1 MARLSNIFLKIDTY
15 EEKKSKYYAK
25 HLLESFS
32 LNESSTFSTEVVQ
45 ENLFSQAMD
54 YDTLDESLKFL
65 NSVEK
70 QIDEGFTDFV
80 KKAATGAKNIVK
92 KVANAVVDAWT
103 GPHVAAIKKWHIAIN
118 KLADKYQN
126 ITESKNPLFGNDY
139 LIEETISTETKP
151 SEETIST
158 ETKPSEETTSN
169 ETPKEETPKEE
180 TPKEET
186 PKEETPNEET
196 TSNETP
202 NEETTSSE
210 IKPSEETPK
219 EEPVKDNITFIKK
232 LLKLSG
238 IMDDADG
245 FYERIGVNPSKVFG
259 TAGNFFKF
267 GARQQYDFI
276 SMMRNLSHKQQSFR
290 PMTDKEA
297 YAVFANMTLL
307 LTTIKTKKLIPPD
320 EDPKLFIPKFILPA
334 LKYTHVLNEVIN
346 RETLEFND
354 TPSQEK
360 TKINPVIPAGEEGGT
375 NPQPK
380 VTTEV
385 TPDIALINKFT
396 KENPTFVKKLKDMS
410 DNDKEILIKSIETN
424 GVMVKDIDAIITNTD
439 FLEDGIN
446 IDKKIKYIKLLKDA
460 GLDTT
465 KISSIIKYIV
475 DEKLEDSFYTNS
487 TLMDINSIVQ
497 AMNSGGIITLADKIF
512 DDTKL

>member
-151 SEETIST
+151 S
-158 ETKPSEETTSN
+158 
-169 ETPKEETPKEE
+169 
-180 TPKEET
+180 
-186 PKEETPNEET
+186 EETPNEET

>member
-151 SEETIST
+151 SEET
-158 ETKPSEETTSN
+158 
-169 ETPKEETPKEE
+169 
-180 TPKEET
+180 
-186 PKEETPNEET
+186 PNEET

-202 NEETTSSE
+202 NEET
-210 IKPSEETPK
+210 PN